1 MSDISYWNL
10 DYSDIIEIFK
20 NNLKI
25 ENSLRS
31 IQSIFLNQRYSS
43 KIDFKP
49 YFQRNYV
56 WDTEKASYFIE
67 SVLLGTEIPPLVLFK
82 GNVEVSGKN
91 EVIDGRQRYET
102 LLRFLNNDFS
112 LESSGLH
119 RLYDFANLHYADFD
133 DDIKDRFTNT
143 KLRILQCN
151 VTNEPSLTLEKED
164 KIKKEIFKRY
174 NSGIT
179 PLKSEENA
187 RAEYI
192 NDAITQTLKNFFE
205 QNPEQLDRAEEIFL
219 SKSKLKLPKRDK
231 VNVLLDRIRTL
242 FAMTKIPIYNYAK
255 SSHRSDIIR
264 KFYNSKIANLDPANV
279 REQFI
284 KVFSVL
290 YEIKSRIDSKAIF
303 NNYLLYEA
311 LGWGILVAL
320 ERGINISVNEA
331 SKIATD
337 ISNSNQ
343 ILDLWTEIINS
354 VKTPEA
360 IFEQTGSH
368 YRNSTLDRYQ
378 FISNYFKTNYNI
390 SFEQNIKNTDLF
402 AHVMSNVTPKEQLH
416 EMKLNKPDPVS
427 VTIDDVLTEMQNS
440 KFLVR
445 PQYQRSEVKNIQKSS
460 YLIESIML
468 GITIPPIYI
477 YRRKDKVKEV
487 IDGQQRILTILGFL
501 GKSYIDETGK
511 EQLSNKHKFKLRGLK
526 ILKELNGCNVDDIS
540 QKWQQYID
548 NILDFSINV
557 VEISEEQ
564 NPQFNSIDLFLRLN
578 TKPFPI
584 TPNSFEMWNAYVAQP
599 ITQKI
604 KNLAEKYD
612 GRIFHKKDTRMSN
625 EELITAL
632 AYLYYQ
638 ANFCQSKY
646 KDLLTI
652 YLRDNHI
659 CSRIA
664 SKDRI
669 TKMLE
674 KLTPQS
680 IDNFNKSIDAVQI
693 FIQKIAL
700 LVGDDGKYLPK
711 LWGTRQ
717 KADQSFYFM
726 WIILEHLSF
735 EYIENHKEEIFQL
748 IRERF
753 ASITAAN
760 PNTNISH
767 FWEYFPLFEN

>member
-25 ENSLRS
+25 ENTLRS
-31 IQSIFLNQRYSS
+31 IQSIFLNQRYAS

-56 WDTEKASYFIE
+56 WDKEKASYFIE
-67 SVLLGTEIPPLVLFK
+67 SILLGTEIPPLVLFK
-82 GNVEVSGKN
+82 GNVEELGKN

-102 LLRFLNNDFS
+102 LVRFLNNDFP
-112 LESSGLH
+112 LESAGLH
-119 RLYDFANLHYADFD
+119 RLYDFSNLHYADFN
-133 DDIKDRFTNT
+133 DDIKDSFTNT
-143 KLRILQCN
+143 KLRILQCT
-151 VTNEPSLTLEKED
+151 VPNEPSLTLEKED

-179 PLKSEENA
+179 PLKSEENS

-192 NDAITQTLKNFFE
+192 NDAITQTLKKFFDE
-205 QNPEQLDRAEEIFL
+205 SSEQLEKAEEIFL
-219 SKSKLKLPKRDK
+219 SKSKLKLPRRDK

-242 FAMTKIPIYNYAK
+242 FAMTQIPIYNYAK

-264 KFYNSKIANLDPANV
+264 KFYNLKIAKLNPDKV
-279 REQFI
+279 KEQF
-284 KVFSVL
+284 VEMFSVL
-290 YEIKSRIDSKAIF
+290 HEIKLNIDSKSPF

-311 LGWGILVAL
+311 LGWGILIAANQ
-320 ERGINISVNEA
+320 GINISTRDA
-331 SKIATD
+331 SKIAHD
-337 ISNSNQ
+337 ISNSKQ
-343 ILDLWTEIINS
+343 IQYLWNEIINP
-354 VKTPEA
+354 VKLPEV

-368 YRNSTLDRYQ
+368 YRNSTLDRYR
-378 FISNYFKTNYNI
+378 FVRNYFQTNYKL
-390 SFEQNIKNTDLF
+390 SFEKNIKNTELF
-402 AHVMSNVTPKEQLH
+402 TRVMETVTPKQQLQ

-427 VTIDDVLTEMQNS
+427 VTIDDVLTEMQQS

-445 PQYQRSEVKNIQKSS
+445 PQYQRSEVKNIKKSS

-501 GKSYIDETGK
+501 GKSYIDENNK
-511 EQLSNKHKFKLRGLK
+511 SQLSNKHKFKLSGLK
-526 ILKELNGCNVDDIS
+526 ILKELNGCTVDDIS
-540 QKWQQYID
+540 KKWPQYID

-557 VEISEEQ
+557 VEINEEQ

-604 KNLAEKYD
+604 KDLAEKYD

-632 AYLYYQ
+632 SYLYYQ
-638 ANFCQSKY
+638 IHFRKAKY

-659 CSRIA
+659 CARIA

-674 KLTPQS
+674 GLVPQS
-680 IDNFNKSIDAVQI
+680 IDDFSKSIDAVQM

-700 LVGDDGKYLPK
+700 IVGDDGKHLPD

-726 WIILEHLSF
+726 WIILEHLSTS
-735 EYIENHKEEIFQL
+735 YIQEHRGEIFDCIHDRFSIIAAADSNMNMEHFLSQL
-748 IRERF
+748 
-753 ASITAAN
+753 
-760 PNTNISH
+760 
-767 FWEYFPLFEN
+767 PLYEQ

>member
-10 DYSDIIEIFK
+10 DYSDIIDIFK

-25 ENSLRS
+25 ENTLRS
-31 IQSIFLNQRYSS
+31 IQSIFLNERYAS

-56 WDTEKASYFIE
+56 WDKEKASYFIE
-67 SVLLGTEIPPLVLFK
+67 SILLGTEIPPLVLFK
-82 GNVEVSGKN
+82 GNVESAGKN

-102 LLRFLNNDFS
+102 LLRFLNNDFP
-112 LESSGLH
+112 LESGGLH
-119 RLYDFANLHYADFD
+119 RLYDFSNLHYADFD
-133 DDIKDRFTNT
+133 DDIKDSFTNT

-192 NDAITQTLKNFFE
+192 NDAITQTLKAFFDE
-205 QNPEQLDRAEEIFL
+205 SPEQLEKAEEILL

-242 FAMTKIPIYNYAK
+242 FAMSQIPIYNYAK

-264 KFYNSKIANLDPANV
+264 KFYNLKIAKMDPDKIK
-279 REQFI
+279 EQFV
-284 KVFSVL
+284 KMFSVL
-290 YEIKSRIDSKAIF
+290 YAIKMNIDAKASF

-311 LGWGILVAL
+311 LGWGILIAADQ
-320 ERGINISVNEA
+320 GIDVSIEDA
-331 SKIATD
+331 PQIANVV
-337 ISNSNQ
+337 SNSKQ
-343 ILDLWTEIINS
+343 IHYLWNDIINS
-354 VKTPEA
+354 VKEPEA

-368 YRNSTLDRYQ
+368 YRNATLDRYR
-378 FISNYFKTNYNI
+378 FVCNYFKNNYKI
-390 SFEQNIKNTDLF
+390 SFEKSIKNTERF
-402 AHVMSNVTPKEQLH
+402 TQVMDTIVPKRQLQ

-427 VTIDDVLTEMQNS
+427 VTIDDVLTEMKQS

-445 PQYQRSEVKNIQKSS
+445 PQYQRSEVKNIKKSS

-501 GKSYIDETGK
+501 GKSYIDENNK
-511 EQLSNKHKFKLRGLK
+511 EQLSNKHKFKLSGLK
-526 ILKELNGCNVDDIS
+526 ILKELNGCTVDDIS
-540 QKWQQYID
+540 GKWPQYID

-557 VEISEEQ
+557 VEINEEQ

-604 KNLAEKYD
+604 KDLAEKYD
-612 GRIFHKKDTRMSN
+612 GSIFHKKDTRMSN

-632 AYLYYQ
+632 AYLHYQ
-638 ANFCQSKY
+638 INFRNAKY

-674 KLTPQS
+674 GLTPQS
-680 IDNFNKSIDAVQI
+680 LDDFNKSIDAVQM
-693 FIQKIAL
+693 FVKKIAL
-700 LVGDDGKYLPK
+700 ISGNDGKHLPM

-717 KADQSFYFM
+717 KTDQNFYFM
-726 WIILEHLSF
+726 WIILEHLSAN
-735 EYIENHKEEIFQL
+735 YIKANREKIFSS
-748 IRERF
+748 IRDRF
-753 ASITAAN
+753 STIVAAK
-760 PNTNISH
+760 PDTNVDL
-767 FWEYFPLFEN
+767 FLKDLPLYEK